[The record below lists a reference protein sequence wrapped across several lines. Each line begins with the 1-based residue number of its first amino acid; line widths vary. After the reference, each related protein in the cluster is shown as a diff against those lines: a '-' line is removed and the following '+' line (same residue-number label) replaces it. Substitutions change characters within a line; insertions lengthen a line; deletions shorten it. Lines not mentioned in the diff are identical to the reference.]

1 MLEIPTASM
10 YIDTT
15 DVIAVPQA
23 EFGRLQRAIAVATE
37 RFKQA
42 TEEKQGLLALF
53 GSLQSVTPEDRKE
66 FVEQIETEHEA
77 YGAIKRLNDQI
88 LHLVREKPQAKA
100 ATNHR

>member
-1 MLEIPTASM
+1 MREISTANM
-10 YIDTT
+10 YTDAT
-15 DVIAVPQA
+15 DVIAIPQA

-42 TEEKQGLLALF
+42 SEEKLGLLALF
-53 GSLQSVTPEDRKE
+53 GSLQTVTPEDRKE
-66 FVEQIETEHEA
+66 FVEQIETEQEA

-88 LHLVREKPQAKA
+88 LHLVREKSQAKV